1 MTEGEPSDV
10 LALSGLAALF
20 ASPLWCVAVLVK
32 LVSVALPGRRPDWA
46 VHLLRWSA
54 GMAVAAAVG
63 CYLLSSGAVAFAEHE
78 SRSGA
83 DSSPAPACRG
93 EEVPREARLR
103 LVTHRASYF
112 PPAFDCVLDD
122 GTTYESSG
130 VYDTLNTFVV
140 AFAVGAGALAASAGF
155 AAARRDRGQALPGAD
170 GDPSA
175 PSGDTSDD
183 GRHDDRVSGAAGA

>member
-1 MTEGEPSDV
+1 MLG
-10 LALSGLAALF
+10 LLGLAALF
-20 ASPLWCVAVLVK
+20 ASPLWCIAVLVK

-46 VHLLRWSA
+46 VQLLRWSA
-54 GMAVAAAVG
+54 RMAVAAAVG

-93 EEVPREARLR
+93 EEVPRDTRQR

-122 GTTYESSG
+122 GTTYESSSL
-130 VYDTLNTFVV
+130 YDRLNMFVV
-140 AFAVGAGALAASAGF
+140 VFAVGAGALAASAGC
-155 AAARRDRGQALPGAD
+155 AAARRDRARAVPGAD
-170 GDPSA
+170 SVPGGSVDA
-175 PSGDTSDD
+175 PSDD
-183 GRHDDRVSGAAGA
+183 QRHDDRVGGAPGA